1 MLNYLK
7 KKGNLVHKT
16 ALINWKKLS
25 IGKNNIIGPYVV
37 IGNIPQHPR
46 LKCNGK
52 IIIGNNNFFN
62 EYSNVHLP
70 TKIRK
75 KTLIGNNNY
84 FMESVTIDHDCVI
97 EDDVILS
104 SKVVLGGNVHI
115 MRGSQLGISAS
126 VHQNQVIGSFSMIGM
141 HSFIT
146 KKLNLTP
153 GYIYYGKP
161 AKKKNKNLIGLKRNN
176 ITSKILTVETNRYKK
191 IKSSNK

>member
-1 MLNYLK
+1 
-7 KKGNLVHKT
+7 
-16 ALINWKKLS
+16 
-25 IGKNNIIGPYVV
+25 
-37 IGNIPQHPR
+37 
-46 LKCNGK
+46 
-52 IIIGNNNFFN
+52 
-62 EYSNVHLP
+62 
-70 TKIRK
+70 
-75 KTLIGNNNY
+75 
-84 FMESVTIDHDCVI
+84 
-97 EDDVILS
+97 
-104 SKVVLGGNVHI
+104 

-153 GYIYYGKP
+153 GYIYFGKP

>member
-16 ALINWKKLS
+16 AVINWRNLS
-25 IGKNNIIGPYVV
+25 IGKNNIIGPFVV
-37 IGNIPQHPR
+37 IGNVPQHPR

-62 EYSNVHLP
+62 EYTNVHLP

-75 KTLIGNNNY
+75 KTIIGNNNY

-104 SKVVLGGNVHI
+104 SKVVLGGNVYI
-115 MRGSQLGISAS
+115 MRGSQLGINAS
-126 VHQNQVIGSFSMIGM
+126 VHQNQVIGSS
-141 HSFIT
+141 
-146 KKLNLTP
+146 
-153 GYIYYGKP
+153 
-161 AKKKNKNLIGLKRNN
+161 
-176 ITSKILTVETNRYKK
+176 
-191 IKSSNK
+191 